1 MTNTYYTTY
10 WINKRND
17 VRKEHAT
24 HATEEE
30 AKEAILAW
38 WEINNESYDYE
49 IYRTNTDALEIKYID
64 EFSFYRIEQTETDKK
79 LPSKSYKLK
88 SSDENLA
95 KRKQLNLDDNQY
107 TFDELAEPYRD
118 RLIKAMGDPV
128 EARKH
133 IFDSEGKVIRTIEQ

>member
-10 WINKRND
+10 WVNKRDD
-17 VRKEHAT
+17 VRKQHAT

-38 WEINNESYDYE
+38 WDINNESYDYE
-49 IYRTNTDALEIKYID
+49 IYRTNTGALEIKYID
-64 EFSFYRIEQTETDKK
+64 EYSFYRIEETESDEK

-88 SSDENLA
+88 TSGENQA
-95 KRKQLNLDDNQY
+95 KRQSLNLDEDQF
-107 TFDELAEPYRD
+107 TFDELAEPHRD

-128 EARKH
+128 KARNH
-133 IFDSEGKVIRTIEQ
+133 IYDKDGKVIRSI